1 MTDLSIIRPDIGFQ
15 RMASRRSE
23 TCANVMVAVPTT
35 EKRRVAAALFSEE
48 LNRND
53 DQSLNSTLNMFC
65 RAKRLD

>member
-1 MTDLSIIRPDIGFQ
+1 
-15 RMASRRSE
+15 MASRRSE